1 MADFGGIQNLVLRQL
16 EMVMPNYP
24 DQLLVEMPDAVNET
38 IRDMCDIYA
47 FTSMKGE
54 AAFTTA
60 DQTSAGTRSHDLG
73 ARPADWLRPRAD
85 AYVLRFDGGTK
96 IIPWLPTEEDRIREF
111 GEAPTGGNDLG
122 QPVAVR
128 DDGANLQVW
137 PFPNN
142 SSDYADKNFR
152 LRFPYYKYLSTLASA
167 ADSNWFTEKH
177 PVMTRQAVV
186 GKLLARVA
194 HQAAGR
200 FALGMLPLQSPQN
213 ETDML
218 FKRAVRSDKLSQL
231 PTHHVLIP
239 RRDAKGGYRQ
249 IRGV

>member
-1 MADFGGIQNLVLRQL
+1 MADVAGIQNLVLRQL
-16 EMVMPNYP
+16 EMVMPGYP
-24 DQLLVEMPDAVNET
+24 DQLLVEMPDAVNEV
-38 IRDMCDIYA
+38 IRDMCDMYA
-47 FTSMKGE
+47 FTAMKAE

-60 DQTSAGTRSHDLG
+60 AQTSAGTRSHDLG

-85 AYVLRFDGGTK
+85 AYLLRFDGGTK

-122 QPVAVR
+122 EPIAVR

-142 SSDYADKNFR
+142 SSDYADKTFR
-152 LRFPYYKYLSTLASA
+152 LRFPSYKYLSPLASA

-231 PTHHVLIP
+231 PTHHVIIP